1 MYLPIKLD
9 KFKVRKCPL
18 CYTYAHLFD
27 GTDADVAVR
36 ALCVLVTTVGRY
48 LRSLIFITLITDL
61 RSVVTLPILLDT
73 RPNSRLNFKL

>member
-36 ALCVLVTTVGRY
+36 ALCVLVTTVGSTY
-48 LRSLIFITLITDL
+48 E
-61 RSVVTLPILLDT
+61 V
-73 RPNSRLNFKL
+73 